1 MTQEQKN
8 LLQENKLTVS
18 DIGLYKAIRQS
29 IDKLVKKY
37 YRKFIYCEWQVY
49 HLNGWELTNDNEIR
63 IIYSYI
69 DYHDEPCCEDRVLTL
84 DEIYE
89 DLDEELK

>member
-1 MTQEQKN
+1 MTQEQKDI
-8 LLQENKLTVS
+8 LQEYKLTDL

-29 IDKLVKKY
+29 IDNLVKKY

-89 DLDEELK
+89 DLDE

>member
-1 MTQEQKN
+1 MSRIT
-8 LLQENKLTVS
+8 S
-18 DIGLYKAIRQS
+18 FDIDLYKAIHKH
-29 IDKLVKKY
+29 IDEIVNEY
-37 YRKFIYCEWQVY
+37 YNKFIHYEWQVY
-49 HLNGWELTNDNEIR
+49 HLNGWELTNDDKIR

-89 DLDEELK
+89 DLEDYDR

>member
-1 MTQEQKN
+1 MTQEHKDI
-8 LLQENKLTVS
+8 LQENKLTVF
-18 DIGLYKAIRQS
+18 DIGLYKAIHKH
-29 IDKLVKKY
+29 IDKLVYEY
-37 YRKFIYCEWQVY
+37 YVKFIYCEWHGY
-49 HLNGWELTNDNEIR
+49 HLDGWKLTEDDKIR

-89 DLDEELK
+89 DLDE